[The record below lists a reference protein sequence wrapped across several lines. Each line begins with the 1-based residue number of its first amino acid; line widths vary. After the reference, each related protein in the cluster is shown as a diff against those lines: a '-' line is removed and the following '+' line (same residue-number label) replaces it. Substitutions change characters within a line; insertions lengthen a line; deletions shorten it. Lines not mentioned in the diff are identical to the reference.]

1 MLQGTRALTPE
12 SQRIVASKMIR
23 IQMLICRFLS
33 RPSKLSELKAARKWT
48 NLPPKL
54 KVTSMN
60 KI

>member
-12 SQRIVASKMIR
+12 SQNIIASKMIR

-33 RPSKLSELKAARKWT
+33 RPSKLSELKAARKCT
-48 NLPPKL
+48 KLSLKL
-54 KVTSMN
+54 KVTAMN